1 MRSAITH
8 SNRMQSGFTLIE
20 LIIVIVIIGILAVI
34 AIPMY
39 QSYIRKS
46 AYTEVIV
53 GMTAAKT
60 AIDNCYA
67 VKKELSKCDTGAK
80 IGEVLPTGATNK
92 VLNTVSIAIDTA
104 VITATPNTFKGIQGV
119 GEVTPETCV
128 LSPRAEVTGRLTWHY
143 SGVCVDKGY
152 IRP

>member
-1 MRSAITH
+1 MI
-8 SNRMQSGFTLIE
+8 MVQKGFTLIE
-20 LIIVIVIIGILAVI
+20 IMIVVAIISILSAI
-34 AIPMY
+34 ALPAY
-39 QSYIRKS
+39 QSYIKK
-46 AYTEVIV
+46 ATYAEVIV
-53 GMTAAKT
+53 GMAGAKV

-67 VKKELSKCDTGAK
+67 VKKELSRCDTGAE
-80 IGEVLPTGATNK
+80 IGEVLPTGAINK

-104 VITATPNTFKGIQGV
+104 VITATPNTFKGIKGV

-128 LSPRAEVTGRLTWHY
+128 LSPTVEVIGRLTWDY